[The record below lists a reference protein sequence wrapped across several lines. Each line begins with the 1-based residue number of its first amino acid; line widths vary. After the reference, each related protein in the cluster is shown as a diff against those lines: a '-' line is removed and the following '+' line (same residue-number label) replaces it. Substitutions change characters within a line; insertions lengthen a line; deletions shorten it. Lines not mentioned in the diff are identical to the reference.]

1 MHKYPSPTDEPR
13 VRMVEVRLVEEP
25 KAFYQVLGPRDV
37 ARLLRE
43 LIGDADRENFVAV
56 YLDTRHRVS
65 HVQTVSVGH
74 LSASLVHPRE
84 VFKGALLANAQ
95 ALVVGHNHPSGDVT
109 PSIEDRKVFDR
120 LAEVGRLMGI
130 ELLDSV
136 VVGPSK
142 QFWSTVQNGVQ
153 EF

>member
-84 VFKGALLANAQ
+84 VFKGAPLANAQ

-120 LAEVGRLMGI
+120 LAEVGRLMGT

-142 QFWSTVQNGVQ
+142 QFWSTVANGAQ

>member
-1 MHKYPSPTDEPR
+1 MQRYPSPTDEPR
-13 VRMVEVRLVEEP
+13 VRMVEVRLVAEP
-25 KAFYQVLGPRDV
+25 RALYQVLGPKDV
-37 ARLLRE
+37 ARLLSE

-56 YLDTRHRVS
+56 YLDTKHRVS

-95 ALVVGHNHPSGDVT
+95 ALIVGHNHPSGDVT

-130 ELLDSV
+130 ELLDSI

-142 QFWSTVQNGVQ
+142 RFWSTVENGAQ

>member
-142 QFWSTVQNGVQ
+142 QFWSTVANGAQ

>member
-1 MHKYPSPTDEPR
+1 MQRYPSPTDEPR
-13 VRMVEVRLVEEP
+13 VRMIEVRLVEEP
-25 KAFYQVLGPRDV
+25 KAFYQVLQPRDV

-43 LIGDADRENFVAV
+43 MIGDADRENFVAV
-56 YLDTRHRVS
+56 YLDAKHFVS

-95 ALVVGHNHPSGDVT
+95 ALIVGHNHPSGDVT
-109 PSIEDRKVFDR
+109 PSIEDHKVYDR

-130 ELLDSV
+130 ELLDSI
-136 VVGPSK
+136 VVGPST
-142 QFWSTVQNGVQ
+142 QFWSTVEKGAQ